1 MNLTGHD
8 YANWSDEELRRAE
21 SVAHRFLEDNGPQIH
36 ESFQAKVQQLQQLAQ
51 ALRYQPMKLDE
62 RLECFARITEIA
74 RSLSEDAEGLFK
86 LASEPLVARMLAK
99 IGQKPEK

>member
-1 MNLTGHD
+1 MNLTGND
-8 YANWSDEELRRAE
+8 YANWSDGELRRAE

-51 ALRYQPMKLDE
+51 ALYYQPMNLDE
-62 RLECFARITEIA
+62 RLECFARI
-74 RSLSEDAEGLFK
+74 K
-86 LASEPLVARMLAK
+86 LASEPLVARMLSK